1 MTNGKTKIKAKTKKD
16 KKTKTNTDAKTDL
29 CTHAFELPFSL
40 FELVNQPKNCFFFT
54 IHKLFKL
61 FFQSNVVFP
70 KLLQVRVLYVVHV
83 LQIAQLTRPLKFRR
97 MECVPQGSNLAVLF
111 DALPERQR

>member
-16 KKTKTNTDAKTDL
+16 KKTKRNTDAKTDL
-29 CTHAFELPFSL
+29 CTHVFELPCSI
-40 FELVNQPKNCFFFT
+40 FELVNQPKNCFFSS
-54 IHKLFKL
+54 IHKLLQL
-61 FFQSNVVFP
+61 FFQIIVVGL
-70 KLLQVRVLYVVHV
+70 KLLQVRILHVVHV
-83 LQIAQLTRPLKFRR
+83 LQSAQLTRPLKFRR